1 VTGLRNITVKGAR
14 EHNLKGVD
22 VELPRDKL
30 VVITGLSG
38 SGKSSLAFDTIYAE
52 GQRRYVESLSAY
64 ARQFLQMMEKPDV
77 DYIEGLSPAIS
88 IEQKTTSRNPRST
101 VGTVTEIYDYMR
113 LLFARVGIPYSPATG
128 LPIESQTVSQMV
140 DRVLTLDEGTRLYL
154 LAPMIR
160 GRKGEYRKEFADL
173 LKRGF
178 QRVKVDGEFHE
189 LDSVPALDK
198 KKKHDIEVVVDRL
211 VVRPDISSRL
221 ADSME
226 TALRLADGIAIAEFA
241 DEKDDNGSPR
251 QIIFSEKFACPV
263 SGFTIEEIEP
273 RLFSFNN
280 PFGACPACDGL
291 GTELQFEAD
300 LVVPDPSLTL
310 RQGAIAP
317 WSKTGNTSPYY
328 TQTLDALVRHFGGS
342 MTEAWSD
349 LPEVLRNA
357 ILFGTG
363 KEQVEFLYDDGIRS
377 YKTKKAFEGVV
388 GNIERRWRETD
399 SQWMREE
406 LSRFQSAKPCDTC
419 DGYRLKP
426 EALAVKI
433 ATLHIGEVSQ
443 FSIREAHEWFSSVDK
458 TFTRK
463 QNEIAGRI
471 LKEIRERL
479 RFLVDVGLDYLTLS
493 RGSGSLS
500 GGESQRIRLAS
511 QIGSGL
517 TGVLYVLD
525 EPSIGL
531 HQRDN
536 TRLLE
541 TLKRLRDI
549 GNTVVVVEHD
559 EEAILEADHVVDMG
573 PGAGVHG
580 GTVIAEGTPKKVM
593 QTADSLTGQ
602 YLVGMRQIE
611 LPFERRPVDGR
622 TLSIKGARENNLKDV
637 DADFPLG
644 AFVCVTGVS
653 GSGKSS
659 LLVDTLYPALSRR
672 LMNARS
678 QPGAHDKIEGIEF
691 LDKVIDID
699 QSPIGRTPRSNPATY
714 TGAFTP
720 IREWFAGLPEAKA
733 RGYTPGRFSFN
744 VKGGRCEACQGD
756 GVIKIE
762 MHFLADVYVQC
773 DVCHGQRYNRETLE
787 VKFRDKSIA
796 DVLDMT
802 VEDGAEFFKAVP
814 AVRDKL
820 ETLKQVGLGYIKI
833 GQQATTLSGGEAQR
847 VKLSKELSKRATG
860 RTLYILDEPTTGLH
874 FHDVAKLLEVLH
886 ELVDQGNSVVVIEH
900 NLEVIKTADWIIDI
914 GPEGGDGGGEV
925 VVQGT
930 PEDVAAEPRSYTGT
944 YLKPLLKK
952 SRRSAPK
959 SEDRR
964 RKTDLAKAAAAQARR
979 PMRRKPAASEEE
991 APAPKTKSKAR
1002 TKAKSAP
1009 KAKTA
1014 PKLKAKA
1021 ATKTKAKARSKTA
1034 SRARSRKA
1042 SA

>member
-1 VTGLRNITVKGAR
+1 MTGLRNITVKGAR

-140 DRVLTLDEGTRLYL
+140 DRVLALEEGTRLFL

-178 QRVKVDGEFHE
+178 QRVKVDGEFYE
-189 LDSVPALDK
+189 LEDVPKLDK

-211 VVRPDISSRL
+211 VVRKDIAGRL

-226 TALRLADGIAIAEFA
+226 TALRLAEGIAIAEFA
-241 DEKDDNGSPR
+241 DEKDDDGNPR
-251 QIIFSEKFACPV
+251 QLIFSEKFACPV

-291 GTELQFEAD
+291 GTELQFEPD
-300 LVVPDPSLTL
+300 LVVPEPSLSL
-310 RQGAIAP
+310 RQGAVAP
-317 WSKTGNTSPYY
+317 WAKTGTTSPYY
-328 TQTLDALVRHFGGS
+328 TQTLQALVDHYGGS
-342 MTEAWSD
+342 MNDAWSD
-349 LPEVLRNA
+349 LSETLRTA

-363 KEQVEFLYDDGIRS
+363 KEEVEFHYDDGIRS
-377 YKTKKAFEGVV
+377 YKTKKTFEGVV
-388 GNIERRWRETD
+388 GNIQRRWRETD
-399 SQWMREE
+399 SAWMREE
-406 LSRFQSAKPCDTC
+406 LARFQSAHPCESC
-419 DGYRLKP
+419 DGNRLKP

-433 ATLHIGEVSQ
+433 ATLHISDVAD
-443 FSIREAHEWFSSVDK
+443 FSIREAHEWFSTVDK
-458 TFTRK
+458 SFTKK

-493 RGSGSLS
+493 RGSGTLS

-549 GNTVVVVEHD
+549 GNTVIVVEHD
-559 EEAILEADHVVDMG
+559 EEAIMDADYVVDMG

-580 GTVIAEGTPKKVM
+580 GTVVAAGTPKQVM
-593 QTADSLTGQ
+593 QSGESLTGQ

-611 LPFERRPVDGR
+611 LPHERRPVDGR
-622 TLSIKGARENNLKDV
+622 KLTIKGARENNLKDV

-672 LMNARS
+672 LMNARA

-720 IREWFAGLPEAKA
+720 IREWFAGLPEAKT

-756 GVIKIE
+756 GVLKIE

-773 DVCHGQRYNRETLE
+773 DVCHGERYNRETLE

-802 VEDGAEFFKAVP
+802 VEDGATFFKAVP

-874 FHDVAKLLEVLH
+874 FHDVAKLLDVLH
-886 ELVDQGNSVVVIEH
+886 ELVDQGNTVVVIEH

-925 VVQGT
+925 VAQGT
-930 PEDVAAEPRSYTGT
+930 PEDVAAEPRSYTGD

-952 SRRSAPK
+952 SRKAAPK
-959 SEDRR
+959 SEDRKK
-964 RKTDLAKAAAAQARR
+964 KTALARASAAASRR
-979 PMRRKPAASEEE
+979 PMRK
-991 APAPKTKSKAR
+991 APAEEPEPAPKRKAAAKKAAPKVKTKAKAKTKSKAR
-1002 TKAKSAP
+1002 
-1009 KAKTA
+1009 
-1014 PKLKAKA
+1014 
-1021 ATKTKAKARSKTA
+1021 SKTRTKVA
-1034 SRARSRKA
+1034 SR
-1042 SA
+1042 